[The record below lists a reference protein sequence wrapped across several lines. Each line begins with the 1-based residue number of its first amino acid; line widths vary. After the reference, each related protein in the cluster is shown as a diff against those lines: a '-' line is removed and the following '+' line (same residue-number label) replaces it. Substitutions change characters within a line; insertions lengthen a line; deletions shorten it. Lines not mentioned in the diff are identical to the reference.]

1 MSDTCGC
8 GCGHDHDDHVH
19 EEMEMETLTLTLDD
33 DTEMECGILGV
44 FAVDGIADKEYIA
57 LLPLE
62 DETVLLYEYKEN
74 EDGIELLNIESDDD
88 FEKVSNTFYDLF
100 DDEDQSCGISLR
112 LAAEDYEP
120 ARKIVAESGLSPEM
134 YAMYLVD
141 SNKNVLELSK

>member
-1 MSDTCGC
+1 MSKTRFSVIIYTINTSVLQRKIITFKEDSRMSDTCGC

-62 DETVLLYEYKEN
+62 DETVLL
-74 EDGIELLNIESDDD
+74 
-88 FEKVSNTFYDLF
+88 
-100 DDEDQSCGISLR
+100 
-112 LAAEDYEP
+112 
-120 ARKIVAESGLSPEM
+120 
-134 YAMYLVD
+134 
-141 SNKNVLELSK
+141 